1 MRTSFPLSKEPNHRL
16 VGVSREMINDGA
28 LQVKVENSDDRKSE
42 ILNKNISLFMK
53 MFMDIVIIFYQY
65 AVFLNDFCFGK

>member
-28 LQVKVENSDDRKSE
+28 LQVKVENLDDRKSE
-42 ILNKNISLFMK
+42 ILNKI
-53 MFMDIVIIFYQY
+53 
-65 AVFLNDFCFGK
+65 

>member
-28 LQVKVENSDDRKSE
+28 LQVKVGNLDDGKSE
-42 ILNKNISLFMK
+42 ILNKNINLFMK
-53 MFMDIVIIFYQY
+53 MFMNIVIFVYQY
-65 AVFLNDFCFGK
+65 AVFLNDFFFR